1 VILPDVN
8 LLLYAADRGAPQHKA
23 ARAWL
28 EAALSSG
35 LEIRLAWVVI
45 LAFLRISTRQGWSR
59 QPASI
64 DSALAV
70 VESWLNHPSV
80 AIAHPGPEHVRIL
93 RRLLNATGT
102 AGNLTTDAHLAA
114 LAMEYDAELASAD
127 NDFAR
132 FPGLRWQNPLH
143 SPLK

>member
-102 AGNLTTDAHLAA
+102 AGNLTTDATRRARHGIRR
-114 LAMEYDAELASAD
+114 ELASAD